1 MTPSRGQ
8 CGWVKCCWRES
19 FRCPTTTITEKWH
32 PITLD
37 LSSERTLSTL
47 QDQGP
52 RLINNPSLSSASR
65 HITPSPSTAPKVPT
79 FPDHRAGALKREPA
93 MYNVV
98 PPEQQRSRIPAP
110 IYAQAGAP
118 RPQIYRAA
126 GVAAVYVVPR
136 SVLVKEEKRVRWGS
150 CTDRSGSGRR
160 HHVKNVKSTYPED
173 ATHRPTR
180 RPRQLLKPG
189 KRLHKDGSH
198 PSLIPTFGSSKKV
211 VLKGHNKWE
220 SSG

>member
-1 MTPSRGQ
+1 MAPYHPRPL
-8 CGWVKCCWRES
+8 VRENA
-19 FRCPTTTITEKWH
+19 FYA
-32 PITLD
+32 
-37 LSSERTLSTL
+37 
-47 QDQGP
+47 P
-52 RLINNPSLSSASR
+52 RPG
-65 HITPSPSTAPKVPT
+65 PSPYQQPQPLQREPAYYSLPIDSPPR
-79 FPDHRAGALKREPA
+79 FPHFQTIGRGALKREPA

-110 IYAQAGAP
+110 IYAEAGAP

-126 GVAAVYVVPR
+126 GVAAVY
-136 SVLVKEEKRVRWGS
+136 KRVRWGS

-173 ATHRPTR
+173 VTHRPTR
-180 RPRQLLKPG
+180 QPRQLLKPG

-211 VLKGHNKWE
+211 VLKGHYKWE